1 MQQRNSKTLGPNNS
15 NQGPNHR
22 GIPNGAHHVAVAPSG
37 IMSRESWKIFQIM
50 AEFVTGFERLAQI
63 QPSVSIFGS
72 ARIAPGHP
80 YYALTEDIARK
91 LADAG
96 FSVVSGGGPGLME
109 AANKGAYHGKSP
121 SVGLNIRLPHE
132 QTTNAFQ
139 DVSLT
144 FQHFFARK
152 VMFVKYAKAYVC
164 MPGGFGTLD
173 ELVEALTLIQTGK
186 SARMPI
192 ILVHRPYWDGLVEWF
207 KRTLVTEGMIDNAD
221 LELFTVVD
229 SADEVLETI
238 FRFYETSGFEASEEE
253 REARLNL

>member
-1 MQQRNSKTLGPNNS
+1 MEARNDLPSGPS
-15 NQGPNHR
+15 GT
-22 GIPNGAHHVAVAPSG
+22 HHVPITPSG

-50 AEFVTGFERLAQI
+50 AEFVGGFERLSQI

-72 ARIAPGHP
+72 ARIPAGHP
-80 YYALTEDIARK
+80 YYALTEEIARK

-109 AANKGAYHGKSP
+109 AANKGAYYGKSP
-121 SVGLNIRLPHE
+121 SVGLNIVLPHE
-132 QTTNAFQ
+132 QSTNPYQ
-139 DVSLT
+139 DVSLV

-186 SARMPI
+186 STRMPI
-192 ILVHRPYWDGLVEWF
+192 VLVHRPFWQGIVEWF
-207 KRTLVTEGMIDNAD
+207 KQTLVTEGMIDAAD
-221 LELFTVVD
+221 LGLFTVVD
-229 SADEVLETI
+229 KADEVVDAI
-238 FRFYETSGFEASEEE
+238 FRFYETRGFEASEEE
-253 REARLNL
+253 KETRLNL

>member
-1 MQQRNSKTLGPNNS
+1 MNDKNLSDS
-15 NQGPNHR
+15 NP
-22 GIPNGAHHVAVAPSG
+22 PLPKSNGADSQFRIDVAPSG

-50 AEFVTGFERLAQI
+50 AEFVAGFERLMHI

-72 ARIAPGHP
+72 ARTNPGHP
-80 YYALTEDIARK
+80 YYALTEEIARK
-91 LADAG
+91 LSGAG

-109 AANKGAYHGKSP
+109 AANKGAYAGKSP

-132 QTTNAFQ
+132 QHANPYQNIT
-139 DVSLT
+139 LT

-186 SARMPI
+186 STRMPI
-192 ILVHRPYWDGLVEWF
+192 ILVHEPFWAGLVEWF
-207 KRTLVTEGMIDNAD
+207 KDKLVAEGVIDQSD
-221 LELFTVVD
+221 LDLFSVVN
-229 SADEVLETI
+229 SADEVLEVI
-238 FRFYETSGFEASEEE
+238 FRYYEESGFAPSEAE
-253 REARLNL
+253 RETKLNL